1 MPDAKSSSLTKAIL
15 IAAVLSLLVTVV
27 RLVGQLQGWG
37 GSLFN
42 KEPGGGGS
50 LLGIT
55 WLVMPFGFWF
65 GRRLA
70 KGGSRPASL
79 GKSALFLLLGI
90 GLVVGVFA
98 YGIQAVPDWQERV
111 LVLGVGSSIAGLCVL
126 LAWPRAWLVL
136 VAYGLLARLPV
147 VLVQY
152 LAVQNG
158 WDTHF
163 AKGPPDAP
171 PELALTLLTV
181 AQLSFWP
188 LAFTPLVGG
197 LFALLGAR
205 TVRS

>member
-37 GSLFN
+37 GMLFRTDA
-42 KEPGGGGS
+42 GGGGS
-50 LLGIT
+50 PLGIT
-55 WLVMPFGFWF
+55 WLVIPFGFWF
-65 GRRLA
+65 GRSLA
-70 KGGSRPASL
+70 KQGSRPASL
-79 GKSALFLLLGI
+79 GKSALMLLLGI
-90 GLVVGVFA
+90 GLVVGVVA
-98 YGIQAVPDWQERV
+98 YGFQAVPDWQERV
-111 LVLGVGSSIAGLCVL
+111 LVLGVGTAIAGLATLTV
-126 LAWPRAWLVL
+126 WPRAWLAL

>member
-37 GSLFN
+37 GPMFN
-42 KEPGGGGS
+42 TEPGGGGS
-50 LLGIT
+50 PLGIT
-55 WLVMPFGFWF
+55 WLVIPFGFWF
-65 GRRLA
+65 GRSLA
-70 KGGSRPASL
+70 KQGSRPASL
-79 GKSALFLLLGI
+79 GKSALVLLLGI
-90 GLVVGVFA
+90 GLVAAVFA
-98 YGIQAVPDWQERV
+98 YGIKAVADWQQRV
-111 LVLGVGSSIAGLCVL
+111 LVIGVGTSIAGLTAL
-126 LAWPRAWLVL
+126 LVWPRAWLVL

-171 PELALTLLTV
+171 PEMALTLLTV

-205 TVRS
+205 TARS